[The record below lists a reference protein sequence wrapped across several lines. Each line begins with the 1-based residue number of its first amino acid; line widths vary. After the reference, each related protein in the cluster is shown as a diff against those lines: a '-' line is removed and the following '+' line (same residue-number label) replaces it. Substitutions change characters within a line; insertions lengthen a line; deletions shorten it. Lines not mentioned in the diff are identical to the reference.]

1 MSEDVMSDFLPKW
14 FDGPVPAQSWR
25 AILKWGDLGESK
37 HPNAGLVGLMQ
48 QTFGMTAVDFA
59 LRDLGLE
66 TPLVE
71 VPSRLSDEALAAFR
85 KVLGPENVATDSLSR
100 LRVAYGKTMVDL
112 LRLRKG
118 IVEHLPDVVLHPRD
132 RHDVKGIVAICV
144 QFGIPLTPFGGGT
157 SVTRG
162 VECMKGGVSLDLR
175 THMNKVIRFN
185 EVDQTITVEA
195 GMFGPELEQ
204 ILNRAPEL
212 LGASRAYTCG
222 HFPQSFEYA
231 TVGGWVVTRGAGQ
244 NSSYYGKIEDMV
256 VSQEMVTP
264 HGTIR
269 TQDHP
274 AAATG
279 PDTDQILIGSEG
291 AFGVLTEVTLKVHR
305 HMPEQQR
312 RFSYL
317 FPDWASATA
326 AARECIQSEGGRPS
340 VFRVSDA
347 EETDVVMKLYG
358 ADKSAVNALSSMVG
372 LKPGSRCLMLGTTGG
387 TEDLSRVARKNL
399 GRICRR
405 FGGRSAT
412 GLVTKAWEHGRF
424 RDPYLRDDL
433 QDVGILIDT
442 LECTV
447 TWDSLAR
454 VHRGVRAAAKA
465 RPHTI
470 CMTHLSHAY
479 PQGANLYFIFIAR
492 MDDMAEY
499 LAYQAEIL
507 DAILAHGAT
516 MSHHHGIGKMTAPWL
531 EAQIGTPQLE
541 LFRALKRHLDPANLM
556 NPGGTLALDL
566 PDSERRPSR
575 C

>member
-1 MSEDVMSDFLPKW
+1 MTDACPKW
-14 FDGPVPAQSWR
+14 FDGPVPEASWR
-25 AILKWGDLGESK
+25 ALLKWGSLKESK
-37 HPNAGLVGLMQ
+37 HPNAGLVRLMQ
-48 QTFGMTAVDFA
+48 RTFGMSEADFA
-59 LRDLGLE
+59 PRNLGLE
-66 TPLVE
+66 PAV
-71 VPSRLSDEALAAFR
+71 VDAPSRLPDEALVAFR
-85 KVLGPENVATDSLSR
+85 ELLGPENVVTDGLAR

-112 LRLRKG
+112 LRLRQG
-118 IVEHLPDVVLHPRD
+118 IVEHLPDAVLHPRD
-132 RHDVKGIVAICV
+132 RHDVEGIVALCGR
-144 QFGIPLTPFGGGT
+144 FGIPLTPFGGGT

-175 THMNKVIRFN
+175 THMNKVIGFN

-195 GMFGPELEQ
+195 GLYGPELELL
-204 ILNRAPEL
+204 LNRAPEL
-212 LGASRAYTCG
+212 FGAHRAYTCG
-222 HFPQSFEYA
+222 HFPQSFEFA

-244 NSSYYGKIEDMV
+244 NSTYYGKIEDLV
-256 VSQEMVTP
+256 LAQEMVTP
-264 HGTIR
+264 RGVIR
-269 TQDHP
+269 TQTHP

-279 PDTDQILIGSEG
+279 PDTDQILMGSEG
-291 AFGVLTEVTLKVHR
+291 AFGVLTQVTLRIHR
-305 HMPEQQR
+305 HLPEAER

-317 FPDWASATA
+317 FPDFASAIS
-326 AARECIQSEGGRPS
+326 AARECLQSEGGRPS

-358 ADKSAVNALSSMVG
+358 VDRPWVNALSSLAG

-387 TEDLSRVARKNL
+387 TEALSRVARRNL

-405 FGGRSAT
+405 FGGRPTS
-412 GLVTKAWEHGRF
+412 GLVTRAWEHGRF

-447 TWDSLAR
+447 TWDTLER

-492 MDDMAEY
+492 MDDIGEY
-499 LAYQAEIL
+499 QAYQAEIL

-531 EAQIGTPQLE
+531 EAQIGPEQLA
-541 LFRALKRHLDPANLM
+541 LFRALKRHFDPANLM

-566 PDSERRPSR
+566 PDSKRRDTKLLKNS
-575 C
+575 

>member
-1 MSEDVMSDFLPKW
+1 MSDASYKW
-14 FDGPVPAQSWR
+14 FDGPVPEDSWR
-25 AILKWGDLGESK
+25 AILKWGSPAESK
-37 HPNAGLVGLMQ
+37 HPNAGLVRLMK
-48 QTFGMTAVDFA
+48 QTFGMSDADFTP
-59 LRDLGLE
+59 RNLGLE
-66 TPLVE
+66 EAAVE
-71 VPSRLSDEALAAFR
+71 APSRLPEETLAAFQ
-85 KVLGPENVATDSLSR
+85 VLLGKENVATDGLSR
-100 LRVAYGKTMVDL
+100 LKVAYGKTMVDL

-118 IVEHLPDVVLHPRD
+118 LVEHLPDVVLHPRD
-132 RHDVKGIVAICV
+132 RQDVIGILAVCTK
-144 QFGIPLTPFGGGT
+144 FGIPLTPYGGGT

-175 THMNKVIRFN
+175 THMNKVIRLN

-195 GMFGPELEQ
+195 GMYGPELEQ

-212 LGASRAYTCG
+212 FGTQHAYTCG
-222 HFPQSFEYA
+222 HFPQSFEFT

-256 VSQEMVTP
+256 LAQEMVTP
-264 HGTIR
+264 RGVIQ
-269 TQDHP
+269 TQEHP

-291 AFGVLTEVTLKVHR
+291 AFGVLTEVTLRMHR

-317 FPDWASATA
+317 FPDWVSATA

-358 ADKSAVNALSSMVG
+358 VDRPAVNALMALAG

-387 TEDLSRVARKNL
+387 TEALSRVARKNL

-412 GLVTKAWEHGRF
+412 GFVTKAWEHGRF

-447 TWDSLAR
+447 TWDTLAR

-465 RPHTI
+465 RPNTI

-492 MDDMAEY
+492 MDDISEY

-541 LFRALKRHLDPANLM
+541 LFRALKRHFDPANLM

-566 PDSERRPSR
+566 PDSDRRIPR
-575 C
+575 T

>member
-1 MSEDVMSDFLPKW
+1 MADLHPTW
-14 FDGPVPAQSWR
+14 FEGPAPEGSWR
-25 AILKWGDLGESK
+25 ALLKWGDRGESK
-37 HPNAGLVGLMQ
+37 HPNAGLVRLMA
-48 QTFGMTAVDFA
+48 QTFGLGEAD
-59 LRDLGLE
+59 LSPRNLGLE
-66 TPLVE
+66 PIQLE
-71 VPSRLSDEALAAFR
+71 APCRLSAEALGAFQAL
-85 KVLGPENVATDSLSR
+85 LGPENVATDALSR
-100 LRVAYGKTMVDL
+100 LKVAYGKTMLDL
-112 LRLRKG
+112 LRLRAHC
-118 IVEHLPDVVLHPRD
+118 VEHLPDAVLHPRD
-132 RHDVKGIVAICV
+132 RHDVAGILALCGR
-144 QFGIPLTPFGGGT
+144 FGVPLTPFGGGT

-162 VECMKGGVSLDLR
+162 VECVRGGVSLDLR
-175 THMNKVIRFN
+175 THMHKVVAFN

-195 GMFGPELEQ
+195 GIYGPELELL
-204 ILNRAPEL
+204 LNRAPEL
-212 LGASRAYTCG
+212 FGASRPYTCG

-244 NSSYYGKIEDMV
+244 NSSYYGKIEDLV
-256 VSQEMVTP
+256 LAQEMVTP
-264 HGTIR
+264 RGVLR
-269 TQDHP
+269 TTPHP

-291 AFGVLTEVTLKVHR
+291 AFGVLTEVTLRLHR
-305 HMPEQQR
+305 HLPKAQK

-317 FPDWASATA
+317 FPDWSSATA
-326 AARECIQSEGGRPS
+326 AARECLQSEGGKPS

-358 ADKSAVNALSSMVG
+358 VDRPLVNRALSLLG
-372 LKPGSRCLMLGTTGG
+372 LKPGARCLMLGTTGG
-387 TEDLSRVARKNL
+387 AEALSRVARRNL

-412 GLVTKAWEHGRF
+412 GFVTRAWEHGRF
-424 RDPYLRDDL
+424 KDPYLRDDL

-447 TWDSLAR
+447 TWDTLER

-465 RPHTI
+465 RPRTL

-492 MDDMAEY
+492 MEDRAEY

-531 EAQIGTPQLE
+531 ETQIGTEQLE
-541 LFRALKRHLDPANLM
+541 LFRALKRHFDPANLM

-566 PDSERRPSR
+566 PDSERRRPQAP
-575 C
+575 

>member
-1 MSEDVMSDFLPKW
+1 MSDSLPNW
-14 FDGPVPAQSWR
+14 FDGPVPENSWR
-25 AILKWGDLGESK
+25 AILKWGDRSESK
-37 HPNAGLVGLMQ
+37 HPNAGLTRLMQ
-48 QTFGMTAVDFA
+48 RTFGMNDADFA
-59 LRDLGLE
+59 PRNLGLE
-66 TPLVE
+66 RAVVE
-71 VPSRLSDEALAAFR
+71 APSRLSGEVLEAFQNL
-85 KVLGPENVATDSLSR
+85 LGAENVVTDGLSR
-100 LRVAYGKTMVDL
+100 LKVAYGKTMVDL

-118 IVEHLPDVVLHPRD
+118 IVEHLPDGVLHPRD
-132 RHDVKGIVAICV
+132 RQDVVGILGICSR
-144 QFGIPLTPFGGGT
+144 FGVPLTPYGGGT

-195 GMFGPELEQ
+195 GMYGPELEQ
-204 ILNRAPEL
+204 LLNRAPEL
-212 LGASRAYTCG
+212 FGASRPYTCG
-222 HFPQSFEYA
+222 HFPQSFEYT

-244 NSSYYGKIEDMV
+244 NSTYYGKIEDMV
-256 VSQEMVTP
+256 LAQEMVTP
-264 HGTIR
+264 RGVLR

-291 AFGVLTEVTLKVHR
+291 AFGVLTEVTLRIHR
-305 HMPEQQR
+305 HLPEAQR

-358 ADKSAVNALSSMVG
+358 VDKPAVNALMSLLG

-387 TEDLSRVARKNL
+387 NDALSKVARKNL

-412 GLVTKAWEHGRF
+412 GFVTKAWEHGRF

-433 QDVGILIDT
+433 EDVGILIDT

-447 TWDSLAR
+447 TWDALAR
-454 VHRGVRAAAKA
+454 VHRGVRAVAKA

-492 MDDMAEY
+492 MDTISDY

-507 DAILAHGAT
+507 DAILAQGAT

-531 EAQIGTPQLE
+531 EAQIGTEQLE

-566 PDSERRPSR
+566 PDIERRRPPI
-575 C
+575 

>member
-1 MSEDVMSDFLPKW
+1 MADSHPNW
-14 FDGPVPAQSWR
+14 FQGPVPEQSWR
-25 AILKWGDLGESK
+25 AILKWGGIGESK
-37 HPNAGLVGLMQ
+37 HPNAGLVRLMQ
-48 QTFGMTAVDFA
+48 RTFGMGEADFQP
-59 LRDLGLE
+59 RNLGLDSA
-66 TPLVE
+66 VVD
-71 VPSRLSDEALAAFR
+71 VPSRLPADALAAFQAL
-85 KVLGPENVATDSLSR
+85 LGPENVATDGLAR

-132 RHDVKGIVAICV
+132 RHDVVGIVAICV
-144 QFGIPLTPFGGGT
+144 QFGVPLTPFGGGT

-175 THMNKVIRFN
+175 THMNKVVRFS

-195 GMFGPELEQ
+195 GMYGPELEQ
-204 ILNRAPEL
+204 VLNRAPEL
-212 LGASRAYTCG
+212 FGACRPYTCG
-222 HFPQSFEYA
+222 HFPQSFEYT

-244 NSSYYGKIEDMV
+244 NSTYYGKIEDMV
-256 VSQEMVTP
+256 LSQEMVTP
-264 HGTIR
+264 RGVIR

-279 PDTDQILIGSEG
+279 PDTDQILLGSEG
-291 AFGVLTEVTLKVHR
+291 AFGVLTEVTLRIHR
-305 HMPEQQR
+305 HMPDEQR

-358 ADKSAVNALSSMVG
+358 VDKPAVDAFMAMVG

-387 TEDLSRVARKNL
+387 TDDLSRVARRNL

-412 GLVTKAWEHGRF
+412 GFVTKAWEHGRF

-454 VHRGVRAAAKA
+454 VHRGVRAAAKQ
-465 RPHTI
+465 RPNTI

-492 MDDMAEY
+492 MEDIGEY

-541 LFRALKRHLDPANLM
+541 LFRALKRHLDPDNLM

-566 PDSERRPSR
+566 PDSERRPIR